1 MQETYIYT
9 VITMNGDI
17 LKILE
22 LLESSKVPV
31 LYKDITDLLNE
42 DEHITYFV
50 NRSFNSFRIYN
61 TRYNCHIYNIFY
73 TELDDFIII
82 EKIVS
87 L

>member
-1 MQETYIYT
+1 MLETYLYT
-9 VITMNGDI
+9 VITMNSDI

-22 LLESSKVPV
+22 ILQRSKAPV

-42 DEHITYFV
+42 DEHIKYFV

-73 TELDDFIII
+73 TELNDFIVID
-82 EKIVS
+82 KIVS